1 MKSSI
6 RLFYIHDPMCS
17 WCYAFIPSW
26 AALQNTLPASIQVKY
41 LLGGLAPDTSDPMPL
56 STRKMVQQAWQQ
68 IEETVPGI
76 RFNFDFWQE
85 CTPIRSTYPA
95 CRAVLSAK
103 KQNIAYEQKMIAAI
117 QLAYYHK
124 AKNPSLPETL
134 HHCAEEIGL
143 DTEMFV
149 TDLNSP
155 EISNELLQEI
165 QLVRSMKIY
174 SFPSLC
180 LIQDDKS
187 FPITIDYHDHL
198 KMAHEII
205 QKIKNT

>member
-1 MKSSI
+1 VKSNI

-26 AALQNTLPASIQVKY
+26 AALQNTLPESIQVKY
-41 LLGGLAPDTSDPMPL
+41 LLGGLAPDTTDPMPL
-56 STRKMVQQAWQQ
+56 STRKMVQQAWQK

-76 RFNFDFWQE
+76 CFNFDFWQE
-85 CTPIRSTYPA
+85 NTPIRSTYPA

-103 KQNIAYEQKMIAAI
+103 KQNVKYEQKMIATI
-117 QLAYYHK
+117 QLAYYQK
-124 AKNPSLPETL
+124 AKNPSLSETL
-134 HHCAEEIGL
+134 HHCAGEIGL
-143 DTEMFV
+143 NTEIFI

-155 EISNELLQEI
+155 EINNELLQEI

-187 FPITIDYHDHL
+187 FLITIDYHDHL
-198 KMAHEII
+198 RMAHEIS
-205 QKIKNT
+205 QKIKNN

>member
-1 MKSSI
+1 MTSNI

-26 AALQNTLPASIQVKY
+26 TALQNTLPESIQVSY
-41 LLGGLAPDTSDPMPL
+41 LLGGLAPDTSEPMPL
-56 STRKMVQQAWQQ
+56 STRKMVQQAWKK

-76 RFNFDFWQE
+76 RFNFDFWQKN
-85 CTPIRSTYPA
+85 TPMRSTYPA

-103 KQNIAYEQKMIAAI
+103 KQNIVYEQKMIAAI
-117 QLAYYHK
+117 QLAYYQQ
-124 AKNPSLPETL
+124 ARNPSLSETL
-134 HHCAEEIGL
+134 HQCAADIGL
-143 DTEMFV
+143 DTEMFM

-155 EISNELLQEI
+155 EINNQLLQEI
-165 QLVRSMKIY
+165 QLVRNMKIY

-180 LIQDDKS
+180 LIQDDNS

-198 KMAHEII
+198 KMNREII
-205 QKIKNT
+205 QKIEND

>member
-1 MKSSI
+1 MTSNI

-26 AALQNTLPASIQVKY
+26 TALQNTLPENIQVNY

-76 RFNFDFWQE
+76 RFNFNFWQKN
-85 CTPIRSTYPA
+85 TPMRSTYLA

-117 QLAYYHK
+117 QLAYYQQ
-124 AKNPSLPETL
+124 ARNPSLSETL
-134 HHCAEEIGL
+134 HHCAADIGL
-143 DTEMFV
+143 DTKMFM

-155 EISNELLQEI
+155 EINHELLQQI
-165 QLVRSMKIY
+165 QLVRSMNIN

-180 LIQDDKS
+180 LVQDDKS
-187 FPITIDYHDHL
+187 FPITVDYCDHL
-198 KMAHEII
+198 KINHEIT
-205 QKIKNT
+205 QKIGCD